1 MWCQQV
7 IIKSILEIQQITA
20 MHGFPVAEKNS
31 PALHVLVSSCSCLM
45 ESIIK
50 GILGNTYEFRCA
62 KKTLSQLLNP
72 TVPDSS
78 PMIPGAAR
86 GPYRL
91 CPKVGEFRRYV
102 DPLRHAAGGVCIL
115 RGGSSYKITKGD
127 PNLHSYKND
136 LVTCN
141 HWVPKNN
148 YLTFVGMELQLYTT

>member
-1 MWCQQV
+1 MSFGAQ
-7 IIKSILEIQQITA
+7 
-20 MHGFPVAEKNS
+20 
-31 PALHVLVSSCSCLM
+31 
-45 ESIIK
+45 
-50 GILGNTYEFRCA
+50 